1 MITMAEI
8 KRSARR
14 QIEKTN
20 VWQKDQMIYGAMYP
34 LEQGRWV
41 MRLDDASRENQH
53 FAQWVINPALA
64 VQFKDH
70 RAEVIRAKQRQ
81 LDDIYRLSKKE
92 KPRVHGA
99 ELLD

>member
-1 MITMAEI
+1 MAEI

-20 VWQKDQMIYGAMYP
+20 VWQQDQMIYGAMYP

-41 MRLDDASRENQH
+41 MRMDDGSKEAQH
-53 FAQWVINPALA
+53 HAQWAINPALA
-64 VQFKDH
+64 VQFKEH
-70 RAEVIRAKQRQ
+70 RKSVIDAKQRQ
-81 LDDIYRLSKKE
+81 LNDIYRLSTKE